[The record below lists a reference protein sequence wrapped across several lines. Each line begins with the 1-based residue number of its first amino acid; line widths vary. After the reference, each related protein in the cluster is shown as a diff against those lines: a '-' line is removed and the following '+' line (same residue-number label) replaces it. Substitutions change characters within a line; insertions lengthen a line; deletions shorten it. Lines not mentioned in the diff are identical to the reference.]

1 MCTEKSG
8 LSIYKQK
15 FGTNCFIKNSFS
27 VEPYKRQT
35 SLCAQLGSGTLP
47 SALKTNHSRGGYTLL
62 SELGE
67 IENKVNFFCVVL
79 HLWLHKGST
88 LSKNALHLW
97 WFILAGW
104 LWETVPQ
111 EVSFFCSWFYLPSFG
126 EKTIFCPRQSYKIK
140 VILWWITWYY
150 NCSFGVL

>member
-1 MCTEKSG
+1 MCIEKSG
-8 LSIYKQK
+8 LLIYKQK

-67 IENKVNFFCVVL
+67 IENMVHFFFVL
-79 HLWLHKGST
+79 
-88 LSKNALHLW
+88 
-97 WFILAGW
+97 
-104 LWETVPQ
+104 
-111 EVSFFCSWFYLPSFG
+111 FYIYDYIRDRL
-126 EKTIFCPRQSYKIK
+126 
-140 VILWWITWYY
+140 
-150 NCSFGVL
+150 